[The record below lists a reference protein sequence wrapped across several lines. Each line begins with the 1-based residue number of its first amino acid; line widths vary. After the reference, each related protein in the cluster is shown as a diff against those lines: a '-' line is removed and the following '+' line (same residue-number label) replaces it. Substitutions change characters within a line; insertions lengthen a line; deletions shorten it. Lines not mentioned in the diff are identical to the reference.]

1 MSGQGT
7 LGLELVEQCPGLE
20 YLFISVGGG
29 GLMAG
34 VAAVIK
40 HVKPEVIIEGCQPEN
55 SPVMM
60 KVNLDNLI
68 QGSCV

>member
-1 MSGQGT
+1 M
-7 LGLELVEQCPGLE
+7 EQCPGLE

-29 GLMAG
+29 GLVAG

-40 HVKPEVIIEGCQPEN
+40 HVKPEVIIVGCQPEN

-60 KVNLDNLI
+60 KVNQDILNKLFKNLFR
-68 QGSCV
+68 V